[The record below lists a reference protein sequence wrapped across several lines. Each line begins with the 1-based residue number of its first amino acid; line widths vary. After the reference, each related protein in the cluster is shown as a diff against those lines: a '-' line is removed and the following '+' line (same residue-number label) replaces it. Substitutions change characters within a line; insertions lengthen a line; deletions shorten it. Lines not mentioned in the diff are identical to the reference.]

1 MTATTD
7 RSADALLARLI
18 KLTKRREDF
27 ITECF
32 AAVLQA
38 DGRAARQY
46 WRAITANGPKSL
58 SGATGPI
65 SVETQK
71 SAGRGSSRLDMVV
84 GCGGRR
90 IGVEHKLMA
99 PQGKGQLRKY
109 VKLPGTDVSHVVLVT
124 GGYQQVST
132 QVLSSRRYLRPSPTE
147 DHFLWSDF
155 YRILLGSE
163 ARSYE
168 VAKATRRLFDR
179 LGLQP
184 THRLIGDLRTADLN
198 RRLKADQ
205 RLSKA
210 WQPLAKT
217 LHGKKWSVVPS
228 LRRDRKS
235 EIYICWSPSN
245 LLRAVW
251 LDPQSSPSSLRVRLK
266 TRSRSKRDAML
277 AAITRPGISIPYLRG
292 LSPEAVHLPPQKWRW
307 AVEFRAPWRQLL
319 RNCHTQ
325 ADLARRLRR
334 FVLQVMRTVDPGAV

>member
-1 MTATTD
+1 MNPP
-7 RSADALLARLI
+7 SADALLARLI

-58 SGATGPI
+58 SRATGPI

-109 VKLPGTDVSHVVLVT
+109 VKLPGTDVSYVVLVT

-155 YRILLGSE
+155 YRLLQHSA
-163 ARSYE
+163 ARGYQI
-168 VAKATRRLFDR
+168 AKATIELFDK

-184 THRLIGDLRTADLN
+184 THPLIGDLRTADLS

-205 RLSKA
+205 RLKKA
-210 WQPLAKT
+210 WQPLVKT
-217 LHGKKWSVVPS
+217 LRGKKWSVGS
-228 LRRDRKS
+228 SIRRDRKS
-235 EIYICWSPSN
+235 EVYVCFGPSS
-245 LLRAVW
+245 LLREVW

-266 TRSRSKRDAML
+266 TSSRRKRDEIL
-277 AAITRPGISIPYLRG
+277 AAITRPGISIPYLQG
-292 LSPEAVHLPPQKWRW
+292 LGPEPVRLPPSVRGNHW
-307 AVEFRAPWRQLL
+307 AVEFRAPWGQLL
-319 RNCHTQ
+319 RHCRTR

-334 FVLQVMRTVDPGAV
+334 FVLQVMRTADPGAV